1 MLDLVDSVLS
11 MKMDVYRQTDSQ
23 DPDTGAL
30 LKEWIYYKT
39 VDCSAKGVISNS
51 SSTRTNSI
59 QSFGSKYVNEEILQ
73 VRTANRLTY
82 REKVTNIR
90 DSKNNTI
97 WIELNSPNDTPTVFE
112 VVGSTPVTDGFGN
125 VIAYNSVIKRSENQ
139 QIGL

>member
-11 MKMDVYRQTDSQ
+11 MKMDVYRQVDSQ
-23 DPDTGAL
+23 NPDTGAII
-30 LKEWIYYKT
+30 KEWLYYKT

-73 VRTANRLTY
+73 VRTAQRLTF
-82 REKVTNIR
+82 REKITNIR
-90 DSKNNTI
+90 DSKNNPI
-97 WIELNSPNDTPTVFE
+97 WVELNYPTETPTVFE
-112 VVGSTPVTDGFGN
+112 VIGVTPVTDGFGT

-139 QIGL
+139 NIGL

>member
-11 MKMDVYRQTDSQ
+11 MKMDVYRQFDRQ

-30 LKEWIYYKT
+30 VKEWQYYKT

-59 QSFGSKYVNEEILQ
+59 QSFGTKYENQEILQ
-73 VRTANRLTY
+73 IRTAGRLTF
-82 REKVTNIR
+82 REKITNIR
-90 DSKNNTI
+90 DSKDNPI
-97 WIELNSPNDTPTVFE
+97 WVELNYPTETPTVFE
-112 VVGSTPVTDGFGN
+112 VIGSTPVTDGFGT

-139 QIGL
+139 NIGL

>member
-11 MKMDVYRQTDSQ
+11 MKMDVYRQTDLQ

-30 LKEWIYYKT
+30 KKEWIYYKT
-39 VDCSAKGVISNS
+39 IDCSAKGVISNS

-59 QSFGSKYVNEEILQ
+59 QSYGNKYTNEEISQ
-73 VRTANRLTY
+73 VRTAARLTY

-90 DSKNNTI
+90 DSKNNAI
-97 WIELNSPNDTPTVFE
+97 WVELNYPTETPTVFE
-112 VVGSTPVTDGFGN
+112 IIGSTPVTDGFGN

-139 QIGL
+139 RIGL